1 MRVDPVALVLLVGAF
16 VVAQLRFIPVR
27 IRYGLMGAAFAAMGF
42 LRLRTGA
49 SGLNLPIA
57 GLIIALA
64 VYYLVKAAR
73 TRSP

>member
-1 MRVDPVALVLLVGAF
+1 VDPLALVLLVGAF

-27 IRYGLMGAAFAAMGF
+27 VRYGLMGAAFAAMGL

-49 SGLNLPIA
+49 SGMNLPIA
-57 GLIIALA
+57 GLIFALA
-64 VYYLVKAAR
+64 VYYLFKAAR